1 VATSGTSVGSSSEVN
16 SPVSIKPMKNKGNT
30 VEELNEI
37 IKNLDLEESSSYSDM
52 ASEENFDNINSSSE
66 EDFMAYYGNVSSNSE
81 DTWRSGIE
89 LYDDEQTIFSS
100 GSSRGAIKQYQ
111 VYAIINDTSE
121 ELDDNNNPIINPEN
135 VRKGANHM
143 EEGDTAETIVA
154 RVKIQF
160 TIAKWETIRAVVD
173 NGATMPVDA
182 RREVLLGYHY
192 ALHQQAHQLEKEKSE
207 IRRR

>member
-1 VATSGTSVGSSSEVN
+1 
-16 SPVSIKPMKNKGNT
+16 MKNKGNT

-37 IKNLDLEESSSYSDM
+37 IENLDLEESSGYSDM

-66 EDFMAYYGNVSSNSE
+66 EDFMAYYGNVSGNSE